1 MRVSRLALV
10 FLCESMLVAC
20 AAKPAPSLPVAAP
33 AYPEFMYPAVPS
45 ISTTSDDAVG
55 VDRGWRLL
63 QSNDLRGADREFGV
77 VLKKS
82 PAFYPARAGS
92 AYVALA
98 GGQLDTALGS
108 FDAAL
113 RTAPTY
119 VPALVGR
126 GQTLLALKRDT
137 AAIEAF
143 EAALAAD
150 PSLVELRRRVDLL
163 RFRGL
168 QDLIETARA
177 AAAAGQLD
185 EAVRAYDAALAASPD
200 SAFLYREL
208 GIVRRRQNNGDAA
221 LTQFRRASE
230 LDPTDAAS
238 LIDIGELLEARQDFA
253 AAEAAYR
260 KAMEIDPTA
269 DASARLAAVTERARD
284 AALPAQFRAIA
295 TLPQIT
301 RGDLAALLA
310 IRLNDVLRT
319 VTPQEVVVTDVAGD
333 WAAPWITEVARVGV
347 MEPFANHT
355 FQPRAPITR
364 ADLAGAV
371 SRVITLLAV
380 TEPELRPHLTAR
392 PAIADL
398 PPSHLSYQAASVAV
412 ASGVMS
418 LAAGGRFDV
427 AQPVSGA
434 EATAVVGRLRTLV
447 AARR

>member
-10 FLCESMLVAC
+10 FVCESMLLAC
-20 AAKPAPSLPVAAP
+20 AAKPAPTVKPGPP
-33 AYPEFMYPAVPS
+33 AYPEFMYPAIPS
-45 ISTTSDDAVG
+45 ISAASDDAAR
-55 VDRGWRLL
+55 VDQAWRLL
-63 QSNDLRGADREFGV
+63 QSNDLRGAEREFGV
-77 VLKKS
+77 VLKRS
-82 PAFYPARAGS
+82 PGFYPARAGS
-92 AYVALA
+92 AYVAVA
-98 GGQLDTALGS
+98 GGQLEAALGS

-126 GQTLLALKRDT
+126 GQTLLALNRET
-137 AAIEAF
+137 AALEAF

-150 PSLVELRRRVDLL
+150 ASLVELRRRVDVL

-168 QDLIETARA
+168 QELIEAARA
-177 AAAAGQLD
+177 AAAAGQLE
-185 EAVRAYDAALAASPD
+185 EAVRAYERALAASPD
-200 SAFLYREL
+200 SAFLHREL
-208 GIVRRRQNNGDAA
+208 GIVSRRQNNVEAA
-221 LTQFRRASE
+221 LSQFRRASE

-238 LIDIGELLEARQDFA
+238 FMDIGELLEARQDYA
-253 AAEAAYR
+253 GAESAYR
-260 KAMEIDPTA
+260 RVMEIDPTTA
-269 DASARLAAVTERARD
+269 ASARLAAIAERARD
-284 AALPAQFRAIA
+284 AALPAEFRAIA

-310 IRLNDVLRT
+310 VRLNDVFRT

-333 WAAPWITEVARVGV
+333 WAASWITEVARVGV

-371 SRVITLLAV
+371 SRVITLLAA

-392 PAIADL
+392 PPIADL
-398 PPSHLSYQAASVAV
+398 PPGHLSYPAASVAV

-418 LAAGGRFDV
+418 LAAGDRFDV

-447 AARR
+447 SARR